1 MVLWLSPPLCCTAW
15 MMRKTNLTLIGVLAV
30 LAFVFT
36 LGASQVKGE
45 DKPKTL
51 TFAMPAC
58 PIKATT
64 VPPTKIGFMLPTKNP
79 LRVPFSVVGT
89 VQVADQSGGVIF
101 KTSNTV
107 AADLTQVAFSRTVN
121 TIQHLTGSLTFDRG
135 CRSTDPYGSNTCAW
149 TWGESITAGFG
160 GALQEDITS
169 GKLVVDL
176 KIDNTI
182 PFAFSCP
189 VCGATC
195 TITIPEQ
202 VDDGNWNE
210 MWVLMFGLIRFPLA
224 LTNVFPH

>member
-1 MVLWLSPPLCCTAW
+1 
-15 MMRKTNLTLIGVLAV
+15 MMKKPNLTLIGGLAV

-36 LGASQVKGE
+36 LGAGPVKGE

-64 VPPTKIGFMLPTKNP
+64 VPPTITVFTLPRMNP

-89 VQVADQSGGVIF
+89 VQIADQSGGVIF
-101 KTSNTV
+101 KTSNAV
-107 AADLTQVAFSRTVN
+107 AADLTHVAFARTVN
-121 TIQHLTGSLTFDRG
+121 TIQHITGSLAFDRG
-135 CRSTDPYGSNTCAW
+135 CRSTDPYGSNNCTW
-149 TWGESITAGFG
+149 TWGEAISAGFG

-182 PFAFSCP
+182 PLAFACP
-189 VCGATC
+189 VCGGNC
-195 TITIPEQ
+195 TIAIPEQ
-202 VDDGNWNE
+202 VDDGKWNE